1 MAQII
6 NLNDF
11 SDYRGNL
18 TVIEKILPF
27 NIKRVYYIYNVP
39 SEKIVRGGH
48 GHHNNIQALVCIA
61 GRCKISVNNGCKK
74 VDFILDN
81 PNKCLILQPK
91 DWHIM
96 HDFSKDAIL
105 LVLASEYF
113 DTNDYI
119 EEEYS

>member
-6 NLNDF
+6 NLNTF

-27 NIKRVYYIYNVP
+27 DIKRVYYIYNITNK
-39 SEKIVRGGH
+39 SIVRGGH
-48 GHHNNIQALVCIA
+48 RHRNNIQALVCLK
-61 GRCKISVNNGCKK
+61 GKCEISVNNGYKK
-74 VDFILDN
+74 ENFKLN
-81 PNKCLILQPK
+81 GPEKCLILQPK

-113 DTNDYI
+113 NPNDYI
-119 EEEYS
+119 EEEY

>member
-6 NLNDF
+6 NLNTF

-27 NIKRVYYIYNVP
+27 DIKRVYYIYNVP
-39 SEKIVRGGH
+39 SESIVRGSH
-48 GHHNNIQALVCIA
+48 RHRNNVQALVCLK
-61 GRCKISVNNGCKK
+61 GECEISVNNGCKK
-74 VDFILDN
+74 ENFELNN
-81 PNKCLILQPK
+81 PEKCLILQPK

-96 HDFSKDAIL
+96 HNFSKDAVL
-105 LVLASEYF
+105 LVLASENYNP
-113 DTNDYI
+113 NDYI

>member
-6 NLNDF
+6 NLNNF
-11 SDYRGNL
+11 SDYRGSL

-27 NIKRVYYIYNVP
+27 DIKRVYYIYNVP
-39 SEKIVRGGH
+39 SKKIVRGGH
-48 GHHNNIQALVCIA
+48 RHYNNIQALICLK
-61 GRCKISVNNGCKK
+61 GRCEITVNNGCKK
-74 VDFILDN
+74 EDFKLDN
-81 PNKCLILQPK
+81 PGKCLILQPE

-113 DTNDYI
+113 NPNDYI
-119 EEEYS
+119 EEEY

>member
-6 NLNDF
+6 NLNTF

-27 NIKRVYYIYNVP
+27 DIKRVYYIYNVP
-39 SEKIVRGGH
+39 SKEVVRGGH
-48 GHHNNIQALVCIA
+48 KHHNNIQALVCLK
-61 GRCKISVNNGCKK
+61 GKCEISINNGCKK
-74 VDFILDN
+74 ENFKLN
-81 PNKCLILQPK
+81 SPEKCLILQSK

-96 HDFSKDAIL
+96 HNFSKDAIL

-113 DTNDYI
+113 NPNDYI
-119 EEEYS
+119 KEEY